1 MAEDYKLS
9 LLLDFYGGMLTET
22 QREMFEFYYNDDL
35 SLSEIAENEGIT
47 RQGVRDS
54 VKRAESQLTDMENR
68 LGLVGRFYKMSGDFK
83 KIHEAAAKIKDCNGH
98 NVYAR
103 DIEENA
109 DRILAVTEEY
119 CE

>member
-1 MAEDYKLS
+1 MAKNYKIS

-35 SLSEIAENEGIT
+35 SLSEIAENEGIS

-54 VKRAESQLTDMENR
+54 VKRAESQLIDMEKR
-68 LGLVGRFYKMSGDFK
+68 LGLVGRFYKMADGFK
-83 KIHEAAAKIKDCNGH
+83 QIREAALKIKDYNEH
-98 NVYAR
+98 NIYAR
-103 DIEENA
+103 DIDENA
-109 DRILAVTEEY
+109 DKILKITDKI